1 MFRISKESYPTTFS
15 AEIDDGQTFGIMG
28 SRAIIDQQIFTETG

>member
-1 MFRISKESYPTTFS
+1 MFRISKESFQTTFS
-15 AEIDDGQTFGIMG
+15 AEIDGQTFGIMG